1 MNASVRLSMTSLR
14 AHKRRFAGTFLAV
27 FLGVAFLAGT
37 LVMGDTLRAGF
48 DTMFGNAT
56 GGTDA
61 VVRSAEAIT
70 TPGESEGVREPVD
83 TDLVKT
89 VEQVPGVAAAAPDI
103 QGAGQLIGADGKP
116 IGGQGPPTLAGNW
129 IDDPELNP
137 YRLAEGRAPEK
148 SGEVVVNRGT
158 ADRGDLKIGDTTI
171 LRTPDPVEVT
181 IVGLATFGGEDGM
194 AQVTFTGMTQ
204 SDAEKYLTAGPGEAS
219 SIQVRAGPGVGQQ
232 ELVDRLTPVLPK
244 GVEAITGQESTEEN
258 TDMISSQFLDIFTTF
273 LLVFS
278 GVALLVATFSIHNT
292 FAIVVAQ
299 RTRENALLR
308 ALGASRRQV
317 TASTLTE
324 ASVVAVTAS
333 AAGLAGG
340 IGIAAG
346 LQALFPAIGFPF
358 PEGDLVVSALS
369 MVLPLAVGIMVCLGS
384 ALLPAVRAG
393 RTAPLAALRETAVDQ
408 SGASRVR
415 AVIGGGLAALAVALT
430 LTGVLVSPSIW
441 LAGAGAVTALAA
453 FVVLGPVAST
463 TAVRV
468 IGGPLDRLRG
478 VTGSLARRNALRS
491 PRRTAATASALMIGV
506 SVVSLFT
513 VFGASLKATM
523 DQTVSRS
530 FAGDVAVSTP
540 SFGAGGSGL
549 SPRLAGAV
557 QQLPEVDTAVGLGRG
572 VAEVDGNGR
581 ALTVTDPLAL
591 ERTFDLGTVRGSL
604 SDLGTDGIAITEK
617 EAEKQGLTTGDKARL
632 TFTDGVKNTFTV
644 RAVYGQSELAGD
656 YVITRAAWAPHRT
669 QDSDTLVAVS
679 FKDAVS
685 IGAGKA
691 AVEKV
696 AARYGDPEVQTR
708 DEYAQSSAGGIDM
721 MLTLVYALLALAVL
735 IALLG
740 IANTLTLA
748 IHERTRELGLLRA
761 VGQTRSQLR
770 AMVRWESVLVAAFG
784 TVGGLA
790 LGAFLGWVL
799 VEASDGASDSAF
811 AFAMPPLQLAV
822 VALVGLAAGAL
833 AGLRPARRAA
843 RLDVLRAIATE

>member
-1 MNASVRLSMTSLR
+1 MNASVRLSLSSLR
-14 AHKRRFAGTFLAV
+14 AHRRRFAGTFLAV

-37 LVMGDTLRAGF
+37 LVMGDTLRASFGS
-48 DTMFGNAT
+48 MFGEAT
-56 GGTDA
+56 SGTDA
-61 VVRSAEAIT
+61 VVRGADAIT
-70 TPGESEGVREPVD
+70 TPGEAQGVRRPVD
-83 TDLVKT
+83 TSLVKT
-89 VEQVPGVAAAAPDI
+89 VEKVPGVAAAAPDI
-103 QGAGQLIGADGKP
+103 QGAGQLVGADGRP
-116 IGGQGPPTLAGNW
+116 VGGQGPPTLAGNW
-129 IDDPELNP
+129 ITDPELNP
-137 YRLAEGRAPEK
+137 YRLAEGRAPLK
-148 SGEVVVNRGT
+148 TGEVVVNRGT
-158 ADRGDLKIGDTTI
+158 AKKGHLKIGDTTT
-171 LRTPDPVEVT
+171 LRTPDPVKVT

-204 SDAEKYLTAGPGEAS
+204 ADAEKYLTARPGQAAS
-219 SIQVRAGPGVGQQ
+219 IEVRAGPGVSQQ

-244 GVEAITGQESTEEN
+244 GVEAITGQASAQEN
-258 TDMISSQFLDIFTTF
+258 TDMISSQFLTIFTTF

-317 TASTLTE
+317 TATTLVE
-324 ASVVAVTAS
+324 ANVVAVTAS

-358 PEGDLVVSALS
+358 PGGDLVVKTLS
-369 MVLPLAVGIMVCLGS
+369 MVLPLAVGVVVCLGS
-384 ALLPAVRAG
+384 ALMPAVRAG
-393 RTAPLAALRETAVDQ
+393 RTAPLAALRETAVDS
-408 SGASRVR
+408 SGASRLR
-415 AVIGGGLAALAVALT
+415 AVTGTVLAALAVAVA
-430 LTGVLVSPSIW
+430 LTGVLVSPSVW
-441 LAGAGAVTALAA
+441 SAGLGAVLALVA
-453 FVVLGPVAST
+453 FVVLGPVASS
-463 TAVRV
+463 TAVRLL
-468 IGGPLDRLRG
+468 GSPLDRLRG
-478 VTGSLARRNALRS
+478 VTGALARRNALRS

-506 SVVSLFT
+506 AVVSLFT

-549 SPRLAGAV
+549 SPELAPAV
-557 QQLPEVDTAVGLGRG
+557 QRLPEVDTAVGLGRG
-572 VAEVDGNGR
+572 VAQVDGEGR
-581 ALTVTDPLAL
+581 ALTVTDPAALA
-591 ERTFDLGTVRGSL
+591 RSFDLGTVRG
-604 SDLGTDGIAITEK
+604 DLRGLGADGIAVTRK
-617 EAEKQGLTTGDKARL
+617 EADRQGLRTGDSARL
-632 TFTDGVKNTFTV
+632 TFTDGTTENFTV

-669 QDSDTLVAVS
+669 QDSDRLVAVS
-679 FKDAVS
+679 FKDGVS
-685 IGAGKA
+685 TAAGRA

-696 AARYGDPEVQTR
+696 AARYGNPQVQTR

-721 MLTLVYALLALAVL
+721 MLTLVYALLALAVF

-748 IHERTRELGLLRA
+748 VHERTRELGLLRA

-784 TVGGLA
+784 TAGGLG

-799 VEASDGASDSAF
+799 VRASESASDSAF
-811 AFAMPPLQLAV
+811 AFALPPVRLAV